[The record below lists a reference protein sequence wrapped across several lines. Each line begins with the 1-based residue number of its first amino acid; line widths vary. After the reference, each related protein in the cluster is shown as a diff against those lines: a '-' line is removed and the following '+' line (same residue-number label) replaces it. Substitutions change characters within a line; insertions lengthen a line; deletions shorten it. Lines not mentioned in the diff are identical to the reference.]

1 MSMKKYLL
9 INSNEEIK
17 LRTDSLADIQN
28 YLIECFV
35 SSLKEYLDVGLNYED
50 LYKIYDLVNNI
61 NSLELLNCSNLD
73 IDEINYSF
81 KQLLKYTGILKYKLA
96 L

>member
-1 MSMKKYLL
+1 MSIKKYLL
-9 INSNEEIK
+9 INNNEEIK
-17 LRTDSLADIQN
+17 LRTDSLADIIN
-28 YLIECFV
+28 YLIECFEC
-35 SSLKEYLDVGLNYED
+35 SLKEYLEFDLNYED
-50 LYKIYDLVNNI
+50 LYKISDLVNSI

-73 IDEINYSF
+73 IDDSDYSF